1 MRAIRGATQL
11 SQDDHV
17 EMAEATGELVL
28 EMLSRN
34 GLSQDEVVSVLF
46 TATPDLHSDFPAAGA
61 RLKGGFEDVPLMCFS
76 EMSVPGALERVV
88 RVMMHVDTQKPRS
101 EIKHVYLRG
110 TDVLR
115 RDLHEDD

>member
-34 GLSQDEVVSVLF
+34 GLSQDQVVSVLF
-46 TATPDLHSDFPAAGA
+46 TGTPDLRSDFPAAGA
-61 RLKGGFEDVPLMCFS
+61 RKVGFEDVPLMCFS
-76 EMSVPGALERVV
+76 EMDVPGALERVV
-88 RVMMHVDTQKPRS
+88 RVMMYVDTQKPRS

>member
-1 MRAIRGATQL
+1 
-11 SQDDHV
+11 
-17 EMAEATGELVL
+17 MAEATGELVL

-34 GLSQDEVVSVLF
+34 GLTQHQVISVLF
-46 TATPDLHSDFPAAGA
+46 TGTPDLHSDFPAAGA
-61 RLKGGFEDVPLMCFS
+61 RTVGFEDVPLMCFS
-76 EMSVPGALERVV
+76 EMDVPGALPRVV
-88 RVMMHVDTQKPRS
+88 RVMMHVDTQIPRS

>member
-11 SQDDHV
+11 TADDHV

-34 GLSQDEVVSVLF
+34 GLTKHQVISVLF

-61 RLKGGFEDVPLMCFS
+61 RQAGFDEIPLMCFS
-76 EMSVPGALERVV
+76 EMSVPGSLERVV
-88 RVMMHVDTQKPRS
+88 RVMMHVDTQVPRA